1 MAIKNIF
8 KTDILII
15 GGGVI
20 GASTAL
26 FLTRAGR
33 QVTLVEKNDICSGA
47 SRGNA
52 CWVAAGYALPTPV
65 PGMLSQGLKWLL
77 DSGSPFYIKPRASLD
92 LIRWL
97 WHFQASCTHAKMM
110 ASAATLL
117 QLNRQSLAM
126 FRELAREL
134 EFGFVEAGLLH
145 LHLSNEYRHKG
156 EAEAELL
163 RSIGVEAISL
173 GREGLEELEPRLKD
187 GVTSGVFFP
196 EHAHLDPTKLTQ
208 VLAQR
213 AEAEGATIMT
223 QTAVTGFQ
231 KDGGR
236 IQAVDTTGGT
246 IEPDQVVLA
255 AGAWSSIL
263 AKQLGAPILMEPA
276 KGYSVTVRKSSDEQG
291 PTRPL
296 AIDDSKVAVTPLGAD
311 RFRFS
316 STLELAGFDPSI
328 NPKRLAVNKQSLQ
341 TVLPNMEVLDGD
353 EPWSGYRPLTPDSLP
368 YIGRSKRVNNLIF
381 ATGHGMM
388 GITHGPITGKLVTE
402 IVTGQSPSIDL
413 APMRPERF

>member
-1 MAIKNIF
+1 MTQ

-20 GASTAL
+20 GACTAL
-26 FLTRAGR
+26 FLTRAGK

-65 PGMLSQGLKWLL
+65 PSMLSQGLKWLL
-77 DSGSPFYIKPRASLD
+77 DSGSPFYIKPRMSLD

-97 WHFQASCTHAKMM
+97 WHFQSSCTHAKMM
-110 ASAATLL
+110 KSADSLL
-117 QLNRQSLAM
+117 ELNRQSLVM
-126 FRELAREL
+126 FRVLAQELD
-134 EFGFVEAGLLH
+134 FDFVEAGLLH
-145 LHLSNEYRHKG
+145 LHLSDEYRKKG

-173 GREGLEELEPRLKD
+173 GRDGLEELEPKLQD
-187 GVTSGVFFP
+187 GVNSGVFFP

-208 VLAQR
+208 VVAQQ
-213 AEAEGATIMT
+213 AEAEGATILT
-223 QTAVTGFQ
+223 QTAVTGFEM
-231 KDGGR
+231 DGSHIR
-236 IQAVDTTGGT
+236 SITTQNGT
-246 IEPDQVVLA
+246 IEPREVVLA
-255 AGAWSSIL
+255 AGAWSSVL

-276 KGYSVTVRKSSDEQG
+276 KGYSVTVRKSSDVQG

-296 AIDDSKVAVTPLGAD
+296 AIDDSKVAITPLGQE

-341 TVLPNMEVLDGD
+341 TVLPDMEVLDGD

-368 YIGRSKRVNNLIF
+368 YIGRSERVDNLIF

-388 GITHGPITGKLVTE
+388 GVTHGPITGKLVTE
-402 IVTGQSPSIDL
+402 ILTSQPPSIDL
-413 APMRPERF
+413 TPLRPERF